1 MILDTIVK
9 DKKRRLVEHKA
20 AVPEKE
26 MKRMALLTEK
36 AFPSAKLWPGTDC
49 PSSENL
55 KRRRQAWGKSL

>member
-26 MKRMALLTEK
+26 MKRMAL
-36 AFPSAKLWPGTDC
+36 AS
-49 PSSENL
+49 
-55 KRRRQAWGKSL
+55 